1 MIQPIQT
8 IEQGSLPIHIYETP
22 EAMGAASAE
31 SLAQKQIALAAEQDT
46 VGFLIMAAPSA
57 FGFYRAYLDR
67 ANEDAALQD
76 ALARTHFFQFDDYP
90 LPADHPATFRY
101 LLNEH
106 FFNALTQWCP
116 LENIHPFNV
125 DAADPD
131 QICSDYTRHVLES
144 GLDIQLKGV
153 GENGHWGF
161 HEPGIPLDGE
171 PRYRSVEL
179 SEENALQQ
187 LRDHPD
193 LFTSPEDVPRTAYT
207 ANVALFMKTKH
218 LIEDNIPQAAK
229 GFAILAA
236 YGNDTIHE
244 AVPTSA
250 LKQHPN
256 AHVRITQA
264 AAQELLEYRDKGH
277 VTQESLKR
285 MALGLGGGREQASVR
300 LYVQSALKLMGIEG
314 EFIEH

>member
-1 MIQPIQT
+1 MTQAIQT
-8 IEQGSLPIHIYETP
+8 IEQGNLPIHLYDTP
-22 EAMGAASAE
+22 EAMGAASAQ
-31 SLAQKQIALAAEQDT
+31 SLSEKQIALAAEQDT
-46 VGFLIMAAPSA
+46 IGFLIMAAPSA
-57 FGFYRAYLDR
+57 FGFYSAYLEQ
-67 ANEDAALQD
+67 AKESKPLQET
-76 ALARTHFFQFDDYP
+76 LARTHFFQFDDYP

-116 LENIHPFNV
+116 RENIHAFNV
-125 DAADPD
+125 DGADPD
-131 QICSDYTRHVLES
+131 QICEDYTQHVLES

-161 HEPGIPLDGE
+161 HEPGIPLDGD
-171 PRYRSVEL
+171 PRYMSVEL

-193 LFTSPEDVPRTAYT
+193 LFASADEVPRTAYT
-207 ANVALFMKTKH
+207 ANVSLFMKTKH
-218 LIEDNIPQAAK
+218 LIEDNIPQATK

-236 YGNDTIHE
+236 YGNDTIDK

-256 AHVRITQA
+256 AQVRITQA
-264 AAQELLEYRDKGH
+264 AAAELLEYCERGC
-277 VTQESLKR
+277 VTEASLER
-285 MALGLGGGREQASVR
+285 MAKAMGGKEAATSVR
-300 LYVQSALKLMGIEG
+300 DYIKSVLSTMGLLDS
-314 EFIEH
+314 